1 MTKPHLTA
9 EDLLN
14 EPALP
19 WPTLTGTKP
28 YAVGEVIP
36 KKKPTH
42 PWRCHADRPKDRH
55 DKHRIP
61 YHAMMGIRV

>member
-1 MTKPHLTA
+1 MNPKSMNNTEGEDIMSRLTC
-9 EDLLN
+9 
-14 EPALP
+14 PP
-19 WPTLTGTKP
+19 GTKP
-28 YAVGEVIP
+28 YEVGGVIP

-61 YHAMMGIRV
+61 YRAMMGIRV

>member
-1 MTKPHLTA
+1 MNNTEGEAIMSRLTCPPSA
-9 EDLLN
+9 
-14 EPALP
+14 
-19 WPTLTGTKP
+19 KP
-28 YAVGEVIP
+28 YEVGEVIP